1 MTADEPAAVV
11 WSLDEI
17 EPEPS
22 VVTIGNFDGVHRG
35 HRSLL
40 HRTVDA
46 ALDRGVR
53 SVAITFDPHPAAVLR
68 PGSEPPGLCS
78 LDERVARLGDA
89 GVDLVVVLPFTREL
103 SQLTPD
109 HFVER
114 VLAERLR
121 AARVVVGT
129 NFRFGHKAAG
139 DVVALLTA
147 GEYHGFDVEA
157 VALRD
162 LDGEPLS
169 SSAIRSALYD
179 GEVRWV
185 TGALGRPYSLAGEV
199 VEGDGRGRTI
209 GVPTANVEVPPGRA
223 IPGNGVYA
231 GHATAGGRQ
240 WRCVTNIGVRP
251 TFDAGDTPTV
261 EAHLIDVEEP
271 LDLYGSELEVT
282 FEHRLRG
289 EQRFTGVDELVTQIR
304 ADVEAARLQLVAS
317 DDEGPQPPG

>member
-1 MTADEPAAVV
+1 MTTDDTASVV
-11 WSLDEI
+11 RSLDDV
-17 EPEPS
+17 EPDPS

-35 HRSLL
+35 HRTLL

-78 LDERVARLGDA
+78 LDQRIERLIET
-89 GVDLVVVLPFTREL
+89 GVDLVVVLPFTQEL
-103 SQLTPD
+103 SQLTPE

-114 VLAERLR
+114 VLVERLR
-121 AARVVVGT
+121 ASRVVVGT
-129 NFRFGHKAAG
+129 NFRFGHKAKG
-139 DVVALLTA
+139 DVVALLTT

-199 VEGDGRGRTI
+199 VAGDGRGQTI
-209 GVPTANVEVPPGRA
+209 GIPTANIEVSPGRA
-223 IPGNGVYA
+223 VPGNGVYA
-231 GHATAGGRQ
+231 GHATVGDRR

-251 TFDAGDTPTV
+251 TFGADDTPTV
-261 EAHLIDVEEP
+261 EAHLLDVEGP
-271 LDLYGSELEVT
+271 LDLYGTVLDVT

-289 EQRFTGVDELVTQIR
+289 EQRFNGVDELVAQIR
-304 ADVEAARLQLVAS
+304 ADVDAARLQLVAS
-317 DDEGPQPPG
+317 DEEPAEPPA